1 MAEGQIHVLLVEDN
15 LIQRRLIERLLA
27 GLADG
32 RFALECSDRLATG
45 LERLAIGDIDVVLLD
60 LMLPDSEGLQTF
72 LRVRRA
78 AVGVPI
84 VVLTGLDDQVL
95 ALTVL
100 QEGAEDF
107 LVKGRVDGENLG
119 RSLRFAIERS
129 CRRKA
134 EDLLDAAHSEFRAAR
149 AIQQKLLPTVPQ
161 LSSFDIAGLS
171 YCAIGTCGDYFDY
184 IRMPN
189 DNVGI
194 MLADVSG
201 HGLGPSLLMASMRAY
216 VRALARTH
224 DDVGEILTI
233 ANRVLIEDTQ
243 SESFITAIF
252 GCLNPHTRS
261 FVYANAGH
269 PTGYVLDA
277 TGAVKSELES
287 GGFPLGLMSDHAYQ
301 SSGEIILQPG
311 EFVVLVSDG
320 ILDARSPQD
329 TMFGKER
336 TLDIVRVYCEESALQ
351 IVDNLYYAA
360 RGFSQHTP
368 QLDDITAVVLKVG
381 PPSSAE

>member
-1 MAEGQIHVLLVEDN
+1 MAEGQIRVLLVEDN